1 MFIVGGIFALFITT
15 LLWYP
20 HWLFA
25 VLGVIG
31 AVLFY
36 LSAKEEDKRLIK
48 QFGDDYIAYMQKVP
62 RMNIFLRVIRL
73 LQRREGDS
81 A

>member
-1 MFIVGGIFALFITT
+1 LFIVGGIFALFITT